1 MNTKDVLLTAA
12 TLPKYARKEYFINE
26 QVKSGYSLLTF
37 LKLLT
42 ECAYGYINRIESVV
56 DERNAA
62 ANSAGYENIYS
73 ISGYSIPER
82 IIVENVQFVV
92 SVDTQLLHE
101 LLSDIKEI
109 ATGKPIEPPNEQKPA
124 AEVIATFCNIVNDTG
139 VMIRKDGESA
149 TLYCERV
156 GKFFS
161 VDINKS
167 VRKYLHNDPSKGNM
181 ETVLNLIVSHIE
193 DNTIKDKI
201 TTYINKRLSA

>member
-92 SVDTQLLHE
+92 PVDTQLLHE
-101 LLSDIKEI
+101 LLSNIKEVV
-109 ATGKPIEPPNEQKPA
+109 TGKPIEQPKEQKPA
-124 AEVIATFCNIVNDTG
+124 APVIGLFCQLVNDLEILKRGSET
-139 VMIRKDGESA
+139 VAI
-149 TLYCERV
+149 YCQQVCEKFGLTYTDRVRQCYPHIPTKEHTQAVIDLLLPRQDERV
-156 GKFFS
+156 R
-161 VDINKS
+161 NKIIE
-167 VRKYLHNDPSKGNM
+167 YLDSK
-181 ETVLNLIVSHIE
+181 
-193 DNTIKDKI
+193 KK
-201 TTYINKRLSA
+201 

>member
-1 MNTKDVLLTAA
+1 MNTKDILLTAA
-12 TLPKYARKEYFINE
+12 TLPKYARKEYFISE
-26 QVKSGYSLLTF
+26 QAKSGYSLPTF
-37 LKLLT
+37 LNMLIDY
-42 ECAYGYINRIESVV
+42 ADGYIRRIESVIN
-56 DERNAA
+56 ERNAA
-62 ANSAGYENIYS
+62 ANSAGYGNIYS

-92 SVDTQLLHE
+92 PIDTQLLHE
-101 LLSDIKEI
+101 LLTDIKEI
-109 ATGKPIEPPNEQKPA
+109 ATGKPIEPPKEQMPA

-149 TLYCERV
+149 TLYCKRV

-161 VDINKS
+161 LDINGS